1 MFELIVYPLLF
12 VTVFVLIAFD
22 INPLGLHGAT
32 KEWLSKK
39 LFVKRKDP
47 TVDDE
52 TTDTADKSLKL
63 SPPVVEEIKVAH
75 SHHE

>member
-12 VTVFVLIAFD
+12 VAVFVLIAFD

-32 KEWLSKK
+32 KEWFSKK
-39 LFVKRKDP
+39 LFVKRKDA

-52 TTDTADKSLKL
+52 TTVAADKSLKL
-63 SPPVVEEIKVAH
+63 LPPVVDETKEAH